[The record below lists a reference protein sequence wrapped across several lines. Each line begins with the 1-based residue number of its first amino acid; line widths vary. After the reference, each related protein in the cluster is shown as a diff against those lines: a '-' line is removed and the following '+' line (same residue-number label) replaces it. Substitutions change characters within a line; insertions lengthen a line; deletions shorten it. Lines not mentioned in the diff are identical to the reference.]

1 MFDRQKM
8 KEDKGNDT
16 KDRLIQAA
24 GEVFAERGFRAATVR
39 EICKRANANPAA
51 INYHIRDK
59 QGLYSAVL
67 QYHHRSGV
75 QKSAEA
81 EVSDNRP
88 AEERLEAFIRSFLLR
103 ILDTGRPEWYEK
115 LMMREFSEPSIAFDQ
130 IIETSIR
137 PLHNRLALI
146 INELIGTE
154 ENEHQI
160 RSCVMSII
168 GQCLYY
174 HHAKRTISRLYH
186 QNFTLSDIEQLA
198 NHITRFSIGGIRN
211 LSGAL

>member
-1 MFDRQKM
+1 M
-8 KEDKGNDT
+8 KEDKGSDT

-51 INYHIRDK
+51 INYHFRDK
-59 QGLYSAVL
+59 QGLYLAVL
-67 QYHHRSGV
+67 QYHRSGV
-75 QKSAEA
+75 QKYCAEA
-81 EVSDNRP
+81 EVSDTGS
-88 AEERLEAFIRSFLLR
+88 AEERLESFIRSFILR
-103 ILDTGRPEWYEK
+103 ILDRNRPEWYDK
-115 LMMREFSEPSIAFDQ
+115 LMAREFSEPTIAFDQ

-154 ENEHQI
+154 ENEHQV

-211 LSGAL
+211 LSGVL